1 MRKRGQRNKRVATNG
16 SQWLLICCALLC
28 IVSRAVAQSGGR
40 SAFAFLDVPV
50 SPRIAGLG
58 GKVATVGGLSACGAG
73 VYNPAQ
79 LSPALHAQA
88 EAAFSLYYAGVKY
101 SNLAYFHLLPWGHM
115 AGISAR
121 QMWYGSFTRRDEY
134 GNEQGR
140 FSAYDFT
147 LSLHYAVPLGDNVAF
162 GVSIT
167 PIYSQ
172 LEQYKAFGV
181 VLDAALHY
189 TSGDGLF
196 TASLLTKNFGGTLKP
211 YSRGHYAWAPFELLA
226 GVSYTLEN
234 APLRFIITLQHLE
247 NWDQRFLR
255 ADSYSDH
262 LASISLAKHD
272 LKPGDRIAAELLA
285 HPIFAIEITPS
296 RYFFLQLGY
305 NPSRGQQLGLQGLP
319 FIEGLSYGF
328 GVHIRRFGL
337 HFSRAHYHRAGATNH
352 MSVCWR
358 FGKFRQGG
366 MRLSSPEMRQEKGG

>member
-1 MRKRGQRNKRVATNG
+1 MRGREQQIRRRVANG
-16 SQWLLICCALLC
+16 SQWLLIGCLLLC
-28 IVSRAVAQSGGR
+28 FTPSAVAQSGGR
-40 SAFAFLDVPV
+40 GVFAFLDAPV

-58 GKVATVGGLSACGAG
+58 GKVATVGAIDACGAG

-79 LSPALHAQA
+79 LSPAQQAQA

-121 QMWYGSFTRRDEY
+121 QMWYGEFIGRDEY
-134 GNEQGR
+134 GLEQGR
-140 FSAYDFT
+140 FSAYDFS
-147 LSLHYAVPLGDNVAF
+147 LSLHYAFPLGDNVAL
-162 GVSIT
+162 GASIT

-172 LEQYKAFGV
+172 FEKYKAFGV
-181 VLDAALHY
+181 VLDAGLHY

-196 TASLLTKNFGGTLKP
+196 TASLLAKNFGGTLKP
-211 YSRGHYAWAPFELLA
+211 YSPGHYAWAPFELLA

-247 NWDQRFLR
+247 NWNQRFLR
-255 ADSYSDH
+255 AESYSDH
-262 LASISLAKHD
+262 LADISWAKHD
-272 LKPGDRIAAELLA
+272 LKLGDRIAAELLA

-337 HFSRAHYHRAGATNH
+337 HFSRAHYLRAGATNH

-358 FGKFRQGG
+358 FGKTRRGG
-366 MRLSSPEMRQEKGG
+366 MRLPSPEMRQENGG